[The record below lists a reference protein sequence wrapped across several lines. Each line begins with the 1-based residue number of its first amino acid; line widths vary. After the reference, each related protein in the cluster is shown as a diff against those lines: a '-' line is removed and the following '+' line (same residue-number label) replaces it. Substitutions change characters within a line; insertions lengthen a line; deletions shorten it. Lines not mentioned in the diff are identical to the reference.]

1 MILFVVPAKLGSSQ
15 VNDEYKTHLI
25 ASFVVIPNVPFN
37 SNVFGAFITT
47 MHLFYLRIQKVQGM
61 YKDKVQV
68 LILYNEKYYW
78 VRIQ

>member
-25 ASFVVIPNVPFN
+25 ASFVVMPNVPFN

-47 MHLFYLRIQKVQGM
+47 VFDETNVTFG
-61 YKDKVQV
+61 
-68 LILYNEKYYW
+68 LIIEILKPG
-78 VRIQ
+78 ILKT